1 MSHPAWLVGA
11 RTAPSAHNT
20 QPWRFTPLP
29 DGTIA
34 VSWEAARALPISD
47 PTRRDLYLGLGAA
60 IEAACLQA
68 GASDEPIRFIP
79 APEWDGGQSSIGHL
93 DPDQG
98 PCRAADLELA
108 RWLPERQTARLPYQA
123 GYLPAG
129 AAERLEEEA
138 ERCGHSLLLVQAQE
152 GRKRLSS
159 LAVAATKEQFA
170 DSAIHA
176 ELWQWLR
183 LDPKDPAYRR
193 DGLTADCLGLTAL
206 VRPIARAL
214 LHPKR
219 MEWLAR
225 HGVHGLLATDT
236 GKVVL
241 HAGALCLLTAPE
253 DSPVA
258 VIQAGRTLLRLWLL
272 AASEGLQTHP
282 VSALLD
288 SQTIRGEACAV
299 FGLPA
304 GQRPLALFRLGRSP
318 AVVPRAPRLPAD
330 ELLRSDP

>member
-1 MSHPAWLVGA
+1 MSHPAWLLGA
-11 RTAPSAHNT
+11 RGAPSAHNT

-34 VSWEAARALPISD
+34 VTWDASRALPISD

-68 GASDEPIRFIP
+68 GAAGESIRFSP
-79 APEWDGGQSSIGHL
+79 APEWEDGQSGVGRL
-93 DPDQG
+93 VPDEG
-98 PCRAADLELA
+98 PSRAADLALA

-123 GYLPAG
+123 GYLPEG
-129 AAERLEEEA
+129 VAEALQTEA
-138 ERCGHSLLLVQAQE
+138 ERYGHSLLLVQAPD
-152 GRKRLSS
+152 GRRLLSS

-170 DSAIHA
+170 DSAIHT

-193 DGLTADCLGLTAL
+193 DGLTADCLGLTGL
-206 VRPIARAL
+206 VRPLARLL

-219 MEWLAR
+219 TQWLAE
-225 HGVHGLLATDT
+225 HGLHGLLAADT
-236 GKVVL
+236 GKLVL
-241 HAGALCLLTAPE
+241 HSGALCLLTAP
-253 DSPVA
+253 DDRPVA

-272 AASEGLQTHP
+272 AASAGLQTHP

-288 SQTIRGEACAV
+288 SQTVCGKACAV

-304 GQRPLALFRLGRSP
+304 DQKPLALFRLGRCP
-318 AVVPRAPRLPAD
+318 AVAPRAPRLPAH